1 MGLPLD
7 SNLISKDM
15 INKNGARITVSMNE
29 KNKSNNLL
37 KNNDSPPQINQKL

>member
-7 SNLISKDM
+7 SSLISKDM
-15 INKNGARITVSMNE
+15 INKNGARITVSINE
-29 KNKSNNLL
+29 KIKSNNLL

>member
-7 SNLISKDM
+7 SSLISKDM
-15 INKNGARITVSMNE
+15 RSRNGARITVSINE
-29 KNKSNNLL
+29 KIKSNNLL